1 MYKARPFYRVFVHYC
16 LWVGMIFFN
25 DVLMPPGRPCAH
37 CFFVMTYYLPP
48 SGNTFFEVNNMK
60 KNKKQNKKTPDMPLK
75 PGEKLAI
82 EFGAPVPTDVLGSYT
97 GNAVDRLNLPQQ
109 DADDL

>member
-1 MYKARPFYRVFVHYC
+1 
-16 LWVGMIFFN
+16 
-25 DVLMPPGRPCAH
+25 
-37 CFFVMTYYLPP
+37 
-48 SGNTFFEVNNMK
+48 MK
-60 KNKKQNKKTPDMPLK
+60 KNKKQNKKTPDMPLN

>member
-1 MYKARPFYRVFVHYC
+1 
-16 LWVGMIFFN
+16 
-25 DVLMPPGRPCAH
+25 
-37 CFFVMTYYLPP
+37 
-48 SGNTFFEVNNMK
+48 MK
-60 KNKKQNKKTPDMPLK
+60 KNKKKNKKTPDMPLK